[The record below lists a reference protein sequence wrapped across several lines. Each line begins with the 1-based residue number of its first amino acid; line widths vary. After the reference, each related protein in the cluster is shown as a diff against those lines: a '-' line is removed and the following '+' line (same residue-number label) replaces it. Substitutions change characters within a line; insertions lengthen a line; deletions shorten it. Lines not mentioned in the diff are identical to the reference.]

1 MLQQRKKNLRFNNS
15 PFMTKTLRKAIMHR
29 SRLKNRYIRKR
40 NDKSL
45 QNYKKQRNFSVDVLR
60 KTKTEYFKNLN
71 VKDLSDNYKFWK
83 TIKPYFSNKGLNS
96 NKLLLKEK
104 CYLVSDK
111 KELAT
116 IMKNF
121 FNNITK
127 DLEVKRDSKSTV
139 NNLKYIL
146 KVFQSHPIIEKIKK
160 AIILLKSYIFVI

>member
-116 IMKNF
+116 IMNNF